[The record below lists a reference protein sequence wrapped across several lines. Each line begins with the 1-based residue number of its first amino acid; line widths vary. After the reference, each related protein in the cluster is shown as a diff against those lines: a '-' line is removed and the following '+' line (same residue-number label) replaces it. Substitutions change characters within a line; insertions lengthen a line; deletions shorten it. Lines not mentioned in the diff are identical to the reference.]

1 MRNERGSGVVGL
13 SIGLTV
19 VLVLAGML
27 VVGGLWFYGYM
38 NALRTEGIN
47 RETQLSAQY
56 QSNQNYLSAYISGF
70 YEQLGVANLK
80 SEKLDQILTDAVKGR
95 YETSGGFS
103 ADGAFFAAVVE
114 AYPDLTALN
123 IYDKVVDYVAGGRTG
138 YREVQDK
145 LLDMLRS
152 YDAWRGDG
160 IVQSRIVSSM
170 LGVPSDRLEARLPSG
185 DFTGTEAR
193 RKMYEIVLASDA
205 QKAYETG
212 TMDPLSVPR
221 N

>member
-1 MRNERGSGVVGL
+1 MRNERGSGIVGL
-13 SIGLTV
+13 NIGLVV

-27 VVGGLWFYGYM
+27 VVGGLWFYGYV
-38 NALRTEGIN
+38 NALRTESIN

-56 QSNQNYLSAYISGF
+56 QSNQNYLSTYISGF

-80 SEKLDQILTDAVKGR
+80 SDKLDQILTDAVKGR
-95 YETSGGFS
+95 YEGSGGFS

-114 AYPDLTALN
+114 AYPDTKELGV
-123 IYDKVVDYVAGGRTG
+123 YDRIVDYVAGGRTG
-138 YREVQDK
+138 YREIQDK

-160 IVQSRIVSSM
+160 IIQSQIIAGV
-170 LGVPSDRLEARLPSG
+170 LGIPSDRLEARLPSG
-185 DFTGTEAR
+185 DFISMEAR

-212 TMDPLSVPR
+212 TMDPLQVPK

>member
-13 SIGLTV
+13 SISLTV

-27 VVGGLWFYGYM
+27 VVGGLWFYGYV
-38 NALRTEGIN
+38 NSLRTEGIN

-95 YETSGGFS
+95 YEAGGGFS

-114 AYPDLTALN
+114 AYPDLTSLN

-138 YREVQDK
+138 YREIQDK

-160 IVQSRIVSSM
+160 IVQSRIVAGV
-170 LGVPSDRLEARLPSG
+170 LGIPSNRLEARLPSG
-185 DFTGTEAR
+185 DSTGAEAR

-212 TMDPLSVPR
+212 TMDPLQVPR